1 MYKLKNDGIFHY
13 INTKVNSNKYITPLI
28 TDTHM
33 HLLGLGEK
41 LRNPNLEGKSL
52 KEIKNIILNKKDE
65 KKIILRG
72 WSEEFANPTKEYLDE
87 ISNVPVFLI
96 RRCGHV
102 AVINSKVFELIDFS
116 NYEEYI
122 DYKTGRITEQSLEL
136 VYQKLGYYTDIN
148 EDLKVAEEYLLKKG
162 YGYIH
167 SDDLHGIKNM
177 IDGDKIKIFE
187 KVAVNNYNEL
197 IDYYNSG
204 YFNKY
209 KSVKVYTDGSLGGRT
224 AYLINEYNDF
234 NTKGEFVWDLEEL
247 KKVLIFCENNNL
259 HLALHA
265 IGDEAIENILNVF
278 SDVKPKNIH
287 RIIHASILHD
297 EQLKKIKKLNII
309 LDMQPAFIESDKSIL
324 NKRLGKRENLTYR
337 FFDIYN
343 KSIPLFFSSDSPIE
357 VPDWYRDIITL
368 NKLGLPLKYILNTM
382 IYFPKVIDNFERN
395 FKIGY
400 LEFDNNP
407 FEKINKPKVN
417 IDL

>member
-1 MYKLKNDGIFHY
+1 MYKLKDDGSFHY
-13 INTKVNSNKYITPLI
+13 VNTKSNSNKYITPLI

-33 HLLGLGEK
+33 HILGLGER

-52 KEIKNIILNKKDE
+52 EEIKSIILKKKDD

-72 WSEEFANPTKEYLDE
+72 WSEEYATPTKEYLDN
-87 ISNVPVFLI
+87 ISNIPIFLI

-116 NYEEYI
+116 GYESYV
-122 DYKTGRITEQSLEL
+122 DYETGRITEQSLEV
-136 VYQKLGYYTDIN
+136 VYQTLGYYTNIN

-162 YGYIH
+162 YGYVH
-167 SDDLHGIKNM
+167 SDDLHGIKDM
-177 IDGDKIKIFE
+177 IYGNKIKIFE

-197 IDYYNSG
+197 IKYYDEE
-204 YFNKY
+204 YFDKY

-224 AYLINEYNDF
+224 AYLINEYEDSK
-234 NTKGEFVWDLEEL
+234 TKGKFVWSLEEL
-247 KKVLIFCENNNL
+247 KKVLVFCEKNNL

-265 IGDEAIENILNVF
+265 IGDGAIESILKVF
-278 SDVKPKNIH
+278 TEVNPKRKH

-309 LDMQPAFIESDKSIL
+309 LDMQPEFIQSDKSIL

-343 KSIPLFFSSDSPIE
+343 KGISLFFSSDSPIE
-357 VPDWYRDIITL
+357 VPDWYRDLITL

-382 IYFPKVIDNFERN
+382 IYSPQSIDEFERN
-395 FKIGY
+395 FENGY
-400 LEFDNNP
+400 LEFNNNP
-407 FEKINKPKVN
+407 FEGFNKPKV
-417 IDL
+417 II